1 MDTEFVV
8 GLDAGTT
15 TVSVVI
21 GEVGEG
27 DAIKV
32 VGVGTSDSEG
42 MKKGVVVN
50 IEEAAACV
58 NRATREAE
66 KMAGVEVRGVCAS
79 LSGPDVKSFNSRGVV
94 ALPPGTREIMESDVD
109 HVLSVARNVT
119 LPADREVIQVAR
131 QGYFVD
137 AHRGIKDPIGMAAAK
152 LGAEIHMVTG
162 LTMPIDN
169 FTKVLKRAGLE
180 VVNFLFEPIAS
191 ALAVCR
197 GDELDNGCLVVDM
210 GGGLTSYALYQSG
223 SVLGS
228 GVVPA
233 GGVNITNDLAIG
245 LRIPFPAA
253 EELKRTRGVALVSM
267 AGEDEVTTVP
277 GLEERGGGEI
287 RTQVIAAIIEP
298 RCEEIFTMV
307 RAAVSTDQRMPVLG
321 GGVVLTGGASKI
333 RGMEGVAG
341 QVFDL
346 PVRCGCPSGFMG
358 LSEFVC
364 DPSFSAVAGLLINER
379 DHVRREAGRE
389 VGVLDRLKSIAEK
402 LKTVASWS

>member
-21 GEVGEG
+21 GEVGQG
-27 DAIKV
+27 DAIKI

-42 MKKGVVVN
+42 MKKGMVVN

-66 KMAGVEVRGVCAS
+66 KMAGVEIRGVCAN
-79 LSGPDVKSFNSRGVV
+79 LSGPDIRSFNSRGVV
-94 ALPPGTREIMESDVD
+94 ALPPGTREIMENDVD
-109 HVLSVARNVT
+109 HVMSVAGNVT

-131 QGYFVD
+131 QGYIVD

-152 LGAEIHMVTG
+152 LGAEIHIVTG

-169 FTKVLKRAGLE
+169 FTKVLKRVGLE

-191 ALAVCR
+191 ALAVCS
-197 GDELDNGCLVVDM
+197 DEEMDNGCLVVDM
-210 GGGLTSYALYQSG
+210 GGGLTSYALYHGG

-245 LRIPFPAA
+245 LRVPFPAA
-253 EELKRTRGVALVSM
+253 EELKRTHGIALVSM
-267 AGEDEVTTVP
+267 AGEHETTTVP
-277 GLEERGGGEI
+277 GLEDRGGGEI
-287 RTQVIAAIIEP
+287 RIQVIASIIEP

-307 RAAVSTDQRMPVLG
+307 RTAVSSDQRMPVLG
-321 GGVVLTGGASKI
+321 GGVVLTGGASQI
-333 RGMEGVAG
+333 RGMPGVAE

-346 PVRCGCPSGFMG
+346 PVRRGCPSGFTG

-364 DPSFSAVAGLLINER
+364 NPSFSAVVGLLINER
-379 DHVRREAGRE
+379 DHVRSEAGRE
-389 VGVLDRLKSIAEK
+389 VGVLNRLKSIAEK